1 MIFLQEEAVHQ
12 VVVFSANVNIKNIFI
27 EDSTKKCKG
36 VLWRSCVDQDVRP
49 GDFVEITDVIV
60 NNYRNEL
67 TSGAVITESPIFL

>member
-36 VLWRSCVDQDVRP
+36 VGGHV
-49 GDFVEITDVIV
+49 
-60 NNYRNEL
+60 L
-67 TSGAVITESPIFL
+67 TRMFDLVTLSKSQMSL